1 MSGAMKG
8 SDALLARVRHAS
20 LALALAGLLSGACGP
35 GSAPVTA
42 PSTAPSGAATA
53 SAPPVAVVKVKVSQP
68 VAALT
73 FASVYVAR
81 FKGFFAEEALDVEQI
96 SSGGGGPDTQALIT
110 GDVQFNITPGTN
122 HLDAF
127 TQGKKLVAVYNAV
140 DKNMINV
147 VMRADVAKR
156 LGITAQ
162 TPLAD
167 KLKALKGLTIA
178 ATRPGALTF
187 QQAESMVRRAGY
199 EPQKDVKIVGAGEG
213 MALIAALESG
223 QADLFLTAVPV
234 PETAVARGSAVM
246 FINNAAGEDPSIIP
260 FDMETVL
267 VTQEYAQKNPDIV
280 RRFVRAIRKAS
291 EWIGQATPEQFAD
304 ALGPDLTSTPRD
316 VLVAGAASTKAATN
330 RTGIIDRK
338 GIQNLLDMTGSKV
351 NANDFFALFDTSYL
365 K

>member
-1 MSGAMKG
+1 MSGAV
-8 SDALLARVRHAS
+8 SAPPDLARSRGGA
-20 LALALAGLLSGACGP
+20 LALALASLLISACSSGASPAAAP
-35 GSAPVTA
+35 GTA
-42 PSTAPSGAATA
+42 A
-53 SAPPVAVVKVKVSQP
+53 SATSSPLAVIKLKVSQP

-81 FKGFFAEEALDVEQI
+81 FKGFFAEESLDVEQI

-140 DKNMINV
+140 NKNMINV

-167 KLKALKGLTIA
+167 KLRALKGLTIA

-187 QQAESMVRRAGY
+187 QQAEAMVRRAGY

-291 EWIGQATPEQFAD
+291 EWIAQASPEQFAD
-304 ALGPDLTSTPRD
+304 ALGPDFATTPRD

-330 RTGIIDRK
+330 RTGVIDRK
-338 GIQNLLDMTGSKV
+338 GIQNLLEMTGSKV
-351 NANDFFALFDTSYL
+351 NADEFFALFDGSYL